1 MTIGLPKRLARIE
14 GAILVDSRTP
24 IVSRVTLDR
33 EGPNLAGPDD
43 RGVVH
48 VNSDEALAELVDR
61 LSSEGEDGR
70 PRLILIRRIVDV
82 GPP

>member
-1 MTIGLPKRLARIE
+1 MTIGLLKRLARIE

-24 IVSRVTLDR
+24 AVSRVTLDR
-33 EGPNLAGPDD
+33 EGPNLAGP
-43 RGVVH
+43 
-48 VNSDEALAELVDR
+48 
-61 LSSEGEDGR
+61 GEDGR